1 MQPLSPSSSSSV
13 PPFSHLLLR
22 STPSP
27 SHLRL
32 VLSSDSSS
40 SSLLLLLFFVAAEQS
55 RDKSDLIADGGSAKT
70 KNLRSSLNFRTLNLP
85 SLPLPLAS
93 SPTTQG
99 FGSERLSTTRGSPIG
114 GMFSSLRFSFLG
126 VPGWV
131 SQLKGMGL
139 VQFSNLTGYLG
150 CEAVGGGKFT
160 VVVPTRREETLL
172 VISKVIVAVAGAMG
186 ARDSRYLFNGVAEEV
201 REIEW
206 PSFDRVLG
214 TIGVVLG
221 VIAGSNV
228 VLLTINA

>member
-1 MQPLSPSSSSSV
+1 M
-13 PPFSHLLLR
+13 
-22 STPSP
+22 
-27 SHLRL
+27 
-32 VLSSDSSS
+32 
-40 SSLLLLLFFVAAEQS
+40 
-55 RDKSDLIADGGSAKT
+55 
-70 KNLRSSLNFRTLNLP
+70 
-85 SLPLPLAS
+85 
-93 SPTTQG
+93 QG

-150 CEAVGGGKFT
+150 CEAVGGGKFM

-186 ARDSRYLFNGVAEEV
+186 ARDSTCLFNGVAEEV
-201 REIEW
+201 REIKW

-228 VLLTINA
+228 VLLTINALLTELSDKVFVGRGVQDFFS